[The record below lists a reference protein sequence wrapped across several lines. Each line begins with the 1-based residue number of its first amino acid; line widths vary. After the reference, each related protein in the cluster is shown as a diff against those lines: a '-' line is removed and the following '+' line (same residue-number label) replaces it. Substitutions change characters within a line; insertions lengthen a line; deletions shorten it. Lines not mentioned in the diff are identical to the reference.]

1 VDGVAANT
9 LAASKLQAGDVVLA
23 VDFKEV
29 EREKNTEKWSPELEL
44 FEKKGEREPWWAS
57 IAAIA
62 SDPDYKAIRLKVR
75 RGSEDLEVELA
86 VTPDTTWP
94 MAERGLRLMP
104 DQRLQ
109 KADGPLQAVSIGV
122 TRTYQMIVKTYMSLR
137 SMLPKPLGTG
147 RVSAAKNLRGPIAIA
162 EAAFDIAGEGFSQ
175 FMFFLAIISV
185 NLAVINF
192 LPIPVLDGGHMVF
205 LIYEKL
211 RGRPATEQ
219 VRLALTYVG
228 LLLILSLMAFV
239 IYLDVK
245 RKWFSG

>member
-1 VDGVAANT
+1 VRRSRDEEFET
-9 LAASKLQAGDVVLA
+9 K
-23 VDFKEV
+23 
-29 EREKNTEKWSPELEL
+29 LEL
-44 FEKKGEREPWWAS
+44 GQDE
-57 IAAIA
+57 
-62 SDPDYKAIRLKVR
+62 
-75 RGSEDLEVELA
+75 
-86 VTPDTTWP
+86 TWP
-94 MAERGLRLMP
+94 LTDRGIALML
-104 DQRLQ
+104 DSRLQ
-109 KADGPLQAVSIGV
+109 KADSPVDAVSIGLR
-122 TRTYQMIVKTYMSLR
+122 RTYQMIVKTYLSIR
-137 SMLPKPLGTG
+137 SIVTG
-147 RVSAAKNLRGPIAIA
+147 RVSALNLRGPISIA

-219 VRLALTYVG
+219 VRVALTYVG